1 MLRKVP
7 ADIKALATTPLF
19 RNLTR
24 RELAALARIG
34 TVVEL
39 GPRRLV
45 SRPGEYPAQFV
56 VIVRGRVVAT
66 TALGPRRV
74 LREGNWLGT
83 VDECGRADEPESF
96 RTVIT
101 TTLYVLSARELGAL
115 QGACPRF
122 AARLSGLTDR
132 PPKVERVAGA
142 WVGALRT
149 PGGAA
154 TTGRAN
160 SHVLR
165 STRPAAS
172 GAHERTRNGRIGDG
186 RVRDGRVGDVF
197 ARDGGATEGS
207 AAEGWDC
214 DVRLVRPAR
223 RSYS

>member
-7 ADIKALATTPLF
+7 ADIQALATTPLF
-19 RNLTR
+19 RNLSR

-45 SRPGEYPAQFV
+45 SRPGEHPAQFV

-83 VDECGRADEPESF
+83 VDECGGEAEESESF

-115 QGACPRF
+115 QDACPRF

-154 TTGRAN
+154 TTGRAT

-172 GAHERTRNGRIGDG
+172 GTHERTRDG

-207 AAEGWDC
+207 AAEGWDR

-223 RSYS
+223 RSYT